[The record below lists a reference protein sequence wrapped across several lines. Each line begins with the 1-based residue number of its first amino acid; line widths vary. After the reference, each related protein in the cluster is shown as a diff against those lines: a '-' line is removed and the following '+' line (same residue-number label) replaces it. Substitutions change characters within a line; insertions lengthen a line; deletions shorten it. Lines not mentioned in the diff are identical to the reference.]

1 MNRYKRKRLWKTKY
15 IIFIL
20 IFISLFAILLL
31 QMCPFAESFL
41 QNAAA
46 NAAVVR
52 INDTVNAYLNL
63 TQTEYD
69 DITFFQS
76 DDNGQITAICIRTE
90 WLNKIKTGVASET
103 AKQFEQLQSVDLQ
116 LPLGSLFGNGLFAGK
131 GFLIPLTVTYT
142 ATVQAELKNVFITR
156 GINQTQHRIVLQIDA
171 NVKTF
176 SFGKTHE
183 IPVST
188 QITVAETVIVGSI
201 PEIYAGADDELWPNL
216 VEK

>member
-20 IFISLFAILLL
+20 IFISLFVIILL
-31 QMCPFAESFL
+31 QMRPFAESFL

-46 NAAVVR
+46 NAAIVR
-52 INDTVNAYLNL
+52 INDTVNNYLGA
-63 TQTEYD
+63 TQTDYD
-69 DITFFQS
+69 DITFFQTDES
-76 DDNGQITAICIRTE
+76 GQITAICIRTE
-90 WLNKIKTGVASET
+90 WLNKIKTGVASEA

-116 LPLGSLFGNGLFAGK
+116 LPIGSLFGNGLLAGK
-131 GFLIPLTVTYT
+131 GLLIPITVAYT
-142 ATVQAELKNVFITR
+142 ATVQADLKNLFITR
-156 GINQTQHRIVLQIDA
+156 GINQTQHRIILQIDA
-171 NVKTF
+171 IVKTL
-176 SFGKTHE
+176 SFGKTQE

-188 QITVAETVIVGSI
+188 QITVAETVIIGRI